1 MSTDPFGNA
10 KWILNV
16 TWEMQGI
23 DVHLDTNIGKQLSA
37 LGHTLTA
44 ITGDLEETRA
54 YSSDGNDVVDFDDL
68 DNEATDTEV
77 RYCCCVAWTSSRWSL
92 PVCLLVILVKTT
104 CPQTQSTYA
113 HIKIKHC
120 PLTPKHAHP
129 NTHICTYAGIHTHT
143 HTHTQTLHY
152 LT

>member
-1 MSTDPFGNA
+1 MLFFLSADPLGNARLILNMILFLSTDPLGNA

-44 ITGDLEETRA
+44 ITGDLEETQA

-77 RYCCCVAWTSSRWSL
+77 RPIVRWL
-92 PVCLLVILVKTT
+92 
-104 CPQTQSTYA
+104 
-113 HIKIKHC
+113 
-120 PLTPKHAHP
+120 
-129 NTHICTYAGIHTHT
+129 
-143 HTHTQTLHY
+143 
-152 LT
+152 

>member
-44 ITGDLEETRA
+44 ITGDLEETQA

-77 RYCCCVAWTSSRWSL
+77 RYCHDVAWTSSEGSL
-92 PVCLLVILVKTT
+92 PVCLSVILVKTMPT
-104 CPQTQSTYA
+104 HPQTQSHLCA
-113 HIKIKHC
+113 R
-120 PLTPKHAHP
+120 
-129 NTHICTYAGIHTHT
+129 
-143 HTHTQTLHY
+143 
-152 LT
+152 

>member
-44 ITGDLEETRA
+44 ITGDLEETQA

-77 RYCCCVAWTSSRWSL
+77 RYCHDVAWTLSAGSL
-92 PVCLLVILVKTT
+92 PVCLSVIRVKTT
-104 CPQTQSTYA
+104 PIPPQAQSHLCA
-113 HIKIKHC
+113 H
-120 PLTPKHAHP
+120 
-129 NTHICTYAGIHTHT
+129 
-143 HTHTQTLHY
+143 
-152 LT
+152 